1 MTLQV
6 PREGS
11 QREVFSF
18 GSFRLFPIERR
29 LERNGRQVE
38 IPDRAPDILIV
49 LVLP

>member
-29 LERNGRQVE
+29 PERNGRQVK
-38 IPDRAPDILIV
+38 IPDRAIV